1 MPYTPEHKIRTRGRI
16 VESARRLFNR
26 HGFEQ
31 VSIDQ
36 VMAEAGLTR
45 GGFYHHFKCKDE
57 LYAEAVASYA
67 ASNPF
72 AVKSAQAGARLTDP
86 HRLARA
92 LVEMYLSDEV
102 FGNVDLHCPLYAL
115 SSDVSRAGA
124 EPQQAY
130 TELLRGMMH
139 VYRCALKGARDAD
152 RRAKAIVSL
161 CVGGMV
167 AARTTNDPTLRKSL
181 RASARLQALAL
192 LEG

>member
-1 MPYTPEHKIRTRGRI
+1 MPYAPEHKARTRSRI

-45 GGFYHHFKCKDE
+45 GGFYHHFKSKDE

-67 ASNPF
+67 ARNPF
-72 AVKSAQAGARLTDP
+72 AVKSAKAGERVADP
-86 HRLARA
+86 RRLART
-92 LVEMYLSDEV
+92 LVEMYLSDTV
-102 FGNVDLHCPLYAL
+102 FDDVDQHCPLYAL
-115 SSDVSRAGA
+115 STDVSRAGP

-130 TELLRGMMH
+130 TELIRGMTH
-139 VYRCALKGARDAD
+139 VYRCALQGSRNAD
-152 RRAKAIVSL
+152 RRAKALVSL

-167 AARTTNDPTLRKSL
+167 LARTTDDPHLRKSL
-181 RASARLQALAL
+181 RASARLEALAL